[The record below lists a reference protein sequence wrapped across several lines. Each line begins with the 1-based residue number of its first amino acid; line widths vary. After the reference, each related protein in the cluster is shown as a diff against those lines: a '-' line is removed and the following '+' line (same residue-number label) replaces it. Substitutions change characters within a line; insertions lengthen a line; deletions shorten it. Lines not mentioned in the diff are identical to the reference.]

1 MTALWER
8 FKLYWFTGVKCPRCG
23 GRFPARGNDVS
34 ETPKGVTYV
43 CPRFPRLRMLE
54 GVLAFN
60 NAFPD
65 AALIPKT
72 ELVSASEELTRLR
85 DQSPAV
91 RSHILTFPSPP
102 AAAMVCMISLYL
114 VVVWFR

>member
-43 CPRFPRLRMLE
+43 CPDCHVRFFVARYVHVNF
-54 GVLAFN
+54 G
-60 NAFPD
+60 
-65 AALIPKT
+65 
-72 ELVSASEELTRLR
+72 
-85 DQSPAV
+85 
-91 RSHILTFPSPP
+91 
-102 AAAMVCMISLYL
+102 
-114 VVVWFR
+114 